1 MKFGSIRYLMKEGL
15 KNIWSNRSM
24 SLASIAVLVSCL
36 LLTGAAVL
44 FSININTAMK
54 SVENNNSIT
63 VYMTDNLPT
72 LKSAQVGEEIRKI
85 PNIASCEFVPKDE
98 AVQRYMQIL
107 GDDGTIF
114 EGLTGK
120 DNFLPDAF
128 KISMKDLSQYN
139 ATAAKIK
146 AITGVSRIN
155 DYSEI
160 ATKLTN
166 LNRLVTTAGFWIVL
180 LLSVVSLFII
190 SNTIRVT
197 MFTRRLEISIMKSVG
212 ATNGFV
218 RLPFVVE
225 GILIGVLS
233 GALASLLLNIIYSKM
248 LIVVSSLAPSFSPIS
263 IDSMVG
269 SITFCFI
276 AAGMVFG
283 AIGGMISISKYL
295 KKEGAE
301 IVSW

>member
-1 MKFGSIRYLMKEGL
+1 MKISSIRYLMKEGV
-15 KNIWSNRSM
+15 KNIWSNRTM

-44 FSININTAMK
+44 FSININTAMQ

-63 VYMTDNLPT
+63 VYMKDNLPT
-72 LKSAQVGEEIRKI
+72 LQSVQVGEEIRKI

-98 AVQRYMQIL
+98 AIQRYMQIL

-114 EGLTGK
+114 QGLTGK

-128 KISMKDLSQYN
+128 KISMKDLSKYKD
-139 ATAAKIK
+139 TAEKIK
-146 AITGVSRIN
+146 AIDGVSRIN

-166 LNRLVTTAGFWIVL
+166 LNRLVTTAGFWVVL

-225 GILIGVLS
+225 GVLIGFLS
-233 GALASLLLNIIYSKM
+233 GAFASLLLNILYSKM
-248 LIVVSSLAPSFSPIS
+248 LVVVSNLVPSFSPIS
-263 IDSMVG
+263 IDSMAG
-269 SITFCFI
+269 SITACFI
-276 AAGMVFG
+276 GAGMLFG
-283 AIGGMISISKYL
+283 AIGGMISIGKYL

-301 IVSW
+301 IVNW

>member
-1 MKFGSIRYLMKEGL
+1 MRLSSIRYLLKEGV
-15 KNIWSNRSM
+15 KNIWSNRTM

-44 FSININTAMK
+44 FSVNISSAMN
-54 SVENNNSIT
+54 SVESNNSIT
-63 VYMTDNLPT
+63 VYMSDNLPT
-72 LKSAQVGEEIRKI
+72 LKSAQVGEQIRKL
-85 PNIASCEFVPKDE
+85 PNISSCEFVPKDE
-98 AVQRYMQIL
+98 AVERYMKIL

-128 KISMKDLSQYN
+128 KISMKDLSKYKE
-139 ATAAKIK
+139 TAAQIK
-146 AITGVSRIN
+146 AIQGVSRIN

-166 LNRLVTTAGFWIVL
+166 LNRLITTAGFWIVL

-225 GILIGVLS
+225 GILIGILS
-233 GALASLLLNIIYSKM
+233 GLLSSVLLDVIYSKM
-248 LIVVSSLAPSFSPIS
+248 LTSVSSLVPSFSPIPINS
-263 IDSMVG
+263 VMG
-269 SITFCFI
+269 NITLCFV

-283 AIGGMISISKYL
+283 AAGGMISISKYL

-301 IVSW
+301 IAGW

>member
-1 MKFGSIRYLMKEGL
+1 MRFSSIRYLMKEGV
-15 KNIWSNRSM
+15 KNIWSNRTM
-24 SLASIAVLVSCL
+24 SLASVAVLVSCL
-36 LLTGAAVL
+36 MLTGVAVL
-44 FSININTAMK
+44 FSINISNAMQA
-54 SVENNNSIT
+54 VEDNNSIT

-72 LKSAQVGEEIRKI
+72 LKSAQVGEEIRKL
-85 PNIASCEFVPKDE
+85 PNVATCEFVPKDE
-98 AVQRYMQIL
+98 AVERYMRIL

-128 KISMKDLSQYN
+128 KISMKDLSKYN
-139 ATAAKIK
+139 ETAAKIK
-146 AITGVSRIN
+146 AIAGVSRIN

-225 GILIGVLS
+225 GILIGILS
-233 GALASLLLNIIYSKM
+233 GALSSLLLDIIYSKM
-248 LIVVSSLAPSFSPIS
+248 LTAVSSLVPSFSPIP
-263 IDSMVG
+263 IDSMLG
-269 SITFCFI
+269 SITLCFVG
-276 AAGMVFG
+276 AGILFG

-301 IVSW
+301 VAGW